1 MYQVSESGL
10 DLQQTA
16 GFVIT
21 GERLNFWRYVSHF
34 RSIHRGAFFM
44 QLRTTTGSNAARGS
58 A

>member
-1 MYQVSESGL
+1 VSETGL

-44 QLRTTTGSNAARGS
+44 QLRTTTVR
-58 A
+58 